1 MTLRQ
6 EIEEQPDVLERLL
19 RDGRADI
26 DGLAAS
32 LRRLD
37 IRYVLV
43 AARGTSD
50 NAARYAQY
58 LWGARNRLPVAL
70 AAPSLFG
77 AYAAPPALGP
87 ALVVAISQSGQSPD
101 LLAVVDEARRQGRPT

>member
-6 EIEEQPDVLERLL
+6 EIEEQPAVLEGLL
-19 RDGRADI
+19 ERGRADI
-26 DGLAAS
+26 EALAGS

-37 IRYVLV
+37 ISYVLV

-50 NAARYAQY
+50 NAARFAQY
-58 LWGARNRLPVAL
+58 LWGTRNRLPVAL

-77 AYAAPPALGP
+77 AYAAPPTLGP
-87 ALVVAISQSGQSPD
+87 ALVAAIAQSGQSPD
-101 LLAVVDEARRQGRPT
+101 LVSVV